1 MKVFNLADNWYGWDF
16 FNLILIMEEFVINWL
31 DLNEN
36 GRLRPTG
43 LVLMKRGVDD
53 QLAWSWRK
61 EISAN
66 NWLGLDERRC
76 LRSTVLILTKRH
88 LDKKKRLW
96 PIGLVLTEGTSAIN
110 WLDLDER
117 VSTINWLD
125 LDKKGVCDQL
135 AWSWQKGAS
144 ATNWLDLD
152 EKKYLGPTSLALTKG
167 GVCDQLA
174 WSWQKG
180 ASVTNWLG
188 LN

>member
-36 GRLRPTG
+36 GRLQPTG

-61 EISAN
+61 VISAN

-96 PIGLVLTEGTSAIN
+96 PIGLVLTKRS
-110 WLDLDER
+110 
-117 VSTINWLD
+117 
-125 LDKKGVCDQL
+125 VCDQL
-135 AWSWQKGAS
+135 AWSWLIEHLRLTG
-144 ATNWLDLD
+144 LI
-152 EKKYLGPTSLALTKG
+152 LTKKS
-167 GVCDQLA
+167 VCDQLA
-174 WSWQKG
+174 WYWQKG
-180 ASVTNWLG
+180 ALATNWIG
-188 LN
+188 LD